1 MDHIKFLQE
10 QSQLIKPRQQLSKS
24 ISHVSMY
31 QYNIYQ
37 YHIKDH
43 MHNLMVRIQC
53 KRYLQSMT
61 KKQMTLN
68 KASRSEIESFLR
80 TLKLLEV
87 RYLSDAVN
95 AAAARYPK
103 NSVEL

>member
-43 MHNLMVRIQC
+43 MHDLMVRIQC
-53 KRYLQSMT
+53 KRYLQ
-61 KKQMTLN
+61 
-68 KASRSEIESFLR
+68 
-80 TLKLLEV
+80 
-87 RYLSDAVN
+87 
-95 AAAARYPK
+95 
-103 NSVEL
+103 

>member
-1 MDHIKFLQE
+1 
-10 QSQLIKPRQQLSKS
+10 
-24 ISHVSMY
+24 
-31 QYNIYQ
+31 
-37 YHIKDH
+37 
-43 MHNLMVRIQC
+43 
-53 KRYLQSMT
+53 MT
-61 KKQMTLN
+61 KKQITLN

-103 NSVEL
+103 NSVELR